1 LARNILT
8 SGDVAAVNGLK
19 VAIITIH
26 GEIDDKKN
34 IEILIKKVKKLE
46 AENNALKGISGGC
59 TETVADRETGLL

>member
-34 IEILIKKVKKLE
+34 NEKLIKK
-46 AENNALKGISGGC
+46 
-59 TETVADRETGLL
+59 